1 MFKFLKAPRKKRP
14 PLSVTRRG
22 KYHGVSVKTNGKYM
36 CEAAFYLEGTRFLA
50 HEAPSLPLIGCAD
63 SRNCAC
69 VYKHF
74 DDRRTSVRRDSD
86 DGLPIKDHPNSVRQ
100 GVGRRVT
107 DG

>member
-14 PLSVTRRG
+14 PLSVIRS
-22 KYHGVSVKTNGKYM
+22 KYYGVSVKTNGKYM

-50 HEAPSLPLIGCAD
+50 NEAPSLPLHGCAHT
-63 SRNCAC
+63 RKCRC

-74 DDRRTSVRRDSD
+74 DDRRTSVRRESD

-100 GVGRRVT
+100 GVGRRAT
-107 DG
+107 DV